1 MTSRF
6 PYPLEKGD
14 KLRIF
19 HQIRV
24 LASQHDIVLCALS
37 EEAVSETDFQQV
49 KQYCSSIYLFPLSKT
64 TIFFNFFANILKG
77 LPFSVSYFFNKNIQ
91 NKIHK
96 IVEHEQPQHIYCQ
109 LIRTTEFFKNTPQPK
124 TVDYMDAFSVGMA
137 RRAESEFFL
146 LKPLYL
152 LEAFLLKKYET
163 QIAPFFNHKTIISQ
177 QDKDLLGI
185 SDMKIVPNGV
195 DLDFFGGSLST
206 NRDSLIVDSVSQI
219 TNNEPQMTNNK
230 SRIKKPY
237 NIAFVGNMG
246 YYPNVQAAKFLVKN
260 ILPLVKKEMPNV
272 KILIAGARPTAEV
285 LALANESVTVKSWIP
300 DIREAYAQAE
310 IFVAPLFHGSGQQN
324 KILEAMAMGVPCV
337 TTSLVNNAISATPNT
352 EILLADTEG
361 VFAKQ
366 ILEILQ
372 SPNFQ
377 LLIKKNARDFVEKHY
392 SWASSTAVLNSI
404 FEEEELQNLG

>member
-24 LASQHDIVLCALS
+24 LASQHNVVLCALC
-37 EEAVSETDFQQV
+37 EEAVNETDFQQV
-49 KQYCSSIYLFPLSKT
+49 KQYCSNIYLFPLSKT
-64 TIFFNFFANILKG
+64 TIFFNFFANILRG
-77 LPFSVSYFFNKNIQ
+77 LPFSVSYFFNKKIQ
-91 NKIHK
+91 NKILK

-109 LIRTTEFFKNTPQPK
+109 LIRTAEYFKHTPYIK
-124 TVDYMDAFSVGMA
+124 TLDYMDAFSIGMA

-146 LKPLYL
+146 LKPLYYV
-152 LEAFLLKKYET
+152 EAFLLKKYET
-163 QIAPFFNHKTIISQ
+163 KVASFFNHKTIISQ

-185 SDMKIVPNGV
+185 SELKIVPNGV
-195 DLDFFGGSLST
+195 DLEFFRVPSFAEG
-206 NRDSLIVDSVSQI
+206 
-219 TNNEPQMTNNK
+219 EPKTQNSK
-230 SRIKKPY
+230 SKTQNPKLY

-260 ILPLVKKEMPNV
+260 ILPLLKKEIPNV

-285 LALANESVTVKSWIP
+285 LALANENVTIKSWMP

-310 IFVAPLFHGSGQQN
+310 IFVAPIFHGSGQQN
-324 KILEAMAMGVPCV
+324 KILEAMATGVPCV
-337 TTSLVNNAISATPNT
+337 TTSLVNNAISATLET
-352 EILLADTEG
+352 EILVADTEG
-361 VFAKQ
+361 VFKEQ
-366 ILEILQ
+366 ILSVLQ

-377 LLIKKNARDFVEKHY
+377 LLMKNNARNFVEKNY
-392 SWASSTAVLNSI
+392 SWSSATAKLNDL
-404 FEEEELQNLG
+404 FQDE